1 MGMRTPFY
9 ECEEA
14 LGAQFQEEAGW
25 IIPSVYT
32 SLEEEHRAVREAAGM
47 LDLTARGRILVRGR
61 ESMRFL
67 QSMLSNDVA
76 RLPAGAGVWATLLTN
91 KGRMIGLMR
100 VYHLGEEYL
109 LDVEPRAA
117 EKTRRTLQE
126 YKMALRVEVVDV
138 TDSLPVL
145 SLQGPKAR
153 CVLAAVFGEG
163 LTLEREG
170 EIAAYSIERIL
181 APAGGITDPDVCPQV
196 WVARAS
202 HTGEEGYDI
211 FMDRAVGPVLWRALW
226 DAGGEFGLRAVGFR
240 ALFVLR
246 LEAGQPWYGF
256 DVDETTI
263 PLEAGLESAISFTKG
278 CYIGQETIAM
288 IRYRGHLNRKL
299 VGLRLRGD
307 PLPHPGDRILADGVE
322 VGRTASAAFS
332 FSLRTN
338 IALGYVKCAWGDPG
352 TRLVVRTKEGEV
364 EADVCALPFVARG
377 EASICP

>member
-1 MGMRTPFY
+1 MRTPFY

-32 SLEEEHRAVREAAGM
+32 SVEEEHRAVREAVGM
-47 LDLTARGRILVRGR
+47 LDFAARGRLLVRGR
-61 ESMRFL
+61 ESARFL
-67 QSMLSNDVA
+67 QSMLSNDIA
-76 RLPAGAGVWATLLTN
+76 RLPTGAGVWATLLTN
-91 KGRMIGLMR
+91 KGRMISLMR
-100 VYHLGEEYL
+100 VYRLGEEYL

-138 TDSLPVL
+138 TDSLHVL

-153 CVLAAVFGEG
+153 RLLTSVLSRDLA
-163 LTLEREG
+163 LEQEG
-170 EIAAYSIERIL
+170 EITAHSIAHIL
-181 APAGGITDPDVCPQV
+181 ARAGAMADPTVRPHV
-196 WVARAS
+196 WIARAS

-211 FMDRAVGPVLWRALW
+211 FIDRAVGPAMWRALW
-226 DAGGEFGLRAVGFR
+226 DAGREFGLRAVGFR
-240 ALFVLR
+240 ALFILR
-246 LEAGQPWYGF
+246 LEAGRLWYGF

-278 CYIGQETIAM
+278 CYIGQETISM
-288 IRYRGHLNRKL
+288 IRYRGHLNRRL
-299 VGLRLRGD
+299 VGLQLKGD
-307 PLPHPGDRILADGVE
+307 PLPEPGDRILAEGSE
-322 VGRTASAAFS
+322 VGRITSAAFS

-352 TRLVVRTKEGEV
+352 TRLVVRTKDAEV
-364 EADVCALPFVARG
+364 EADVCALPFVVGG
-377 EASICP
+377 ESSVRS